1 MLSSGRTMCSNRL
14 LGLIT
19 VLTLAV
25 AAAPVSGQ
33 DVESEATPGELTVVD
48 MAFGSGYD
56 YDTRVLVETGDTFPA
71 GTEVIWCRTRVTGAD
86 GPATVTHVWYR
97 EGKTMARVELRIAS
111 SNFRTVSS
119 KKLLPE
125 WTGRWEVKVLD
136 EDGTV
141 LRAESFTVE

>member
-1 MLSSGRTMCSNRL
+1 MCSKRL
-14 LGLIT
+14 LSLIA
-19 VLTLAV
+19 VLTLVIAITPASGQEPDSV
-25 AAAPVSGQ
+25 APVN
-33 DVESEATPGELTVVD
+33 DLTVAD

-56 YDTRVLVETGDTFPA
+56 YTTRTLTEEGDTFPA

-86 GPATVTHVWYR
+86 GSATVTHVWYR
-97 EGKTMARVELRIAS
+97 DGKTMARVELKIAS
-111 SNFRTVSS
+111 GSYRTVSS

-136 EDGTV
+136 EAGTV